1 MVAILIY
8 IRSPEYQDHI
18 YGEFEGGGTQV
29 MVLSAVPFENLG
41 MPEVAPL
48 STGARSEHIQHTL
61 YKGMVLPIAA
71 LCGALLIWLTVIV
84 KTRAGTP

>member
-1 MVAILIY
+1 
-8 IRSPEYQDHI
+8 
-18 YGEFEGGGTQV
+18 
-29 MVLSAVPFENLG
+29 NLG

-71 LCGALLIWLTVIV
+71 L
-84 KTRAGTP
+84 AGITYLVNRNSKKQEQEHHKEDNDVES

>member
-1 MVAILIY
+1 
-8 IRSPEYQDHI
+8 
-18 YGEFEGGGTQV
+18 

-61 YKGMVLPIAA
+61 YKGMVYQ
-71 LCGALLIWLTVIV
+71 
-84 KTRAGTP
+84 